1 MALRVLVTDGMDAGA
16 MEQLRKDGY
25 EVIEQFYEPDQ
36 LGAALRDFDVV
47 IIRSATK
54 IKEPQIDA
62 AAGSRLK
69 LIIRAGVGVDNI
81 AVKYAEEHG
90 IQVKNTPRASSNA
103 VAELALALLFS
114 CARNISIAGHTMR
127 ENKWEKKAY
136 SKGFELSG
144 KTMGVIGYGRIGQL
158 VGAKGQALGMNVLS
172 VVHRNKPEGC
182 ECETMHFVTM
192 DELLSQSDIVVL
204 CAPSGDKPLVD
215 AESLAKMKDGVVILN
230 FARDTLVN
238 DDDMA
243 AALEAGKVARYVSDF
258 PNPKVV
264 HMKNVILTPHLGAS
278 TRESEDNCAVMAVKE
293 ITDYLENGNIKN
305 SVNYPACDMGV
316 CQAES
321 RIAVLHMNIPNM
333 IGQITAIL
341 AAQGV
346 NISDMTNK
354 SRDKFAYTLLDL
366 EHKPEEATVEKLK
379 AIEGVLRVRIVK

>member
-1 MALRVLVTDGMDAGA
+1 

-293 ITDYLENGNIKN
+293 ITDYLENGNIHN
-305 SVNYPACDMGV
+305 SVNYPNCDMGV
-316 CQAES
+316 CTSAM
-321 RIAVLHMNIPNM
+321 RVAIIHRNIPNM
-333 IGQITAIL
+333 L
-341 AAQGV
+341 AKFTSAFGELGI
-346 NISDMTNK
+346 NIERLTNVT
-354 SRDKFAYTLLDL
+354 RGEYGYVMVDL
-366 EHKPEEATVEKLK
+366 SHMADDAEIEKLR
-379 AIEGVLRVRIVK
+379 AIEGVLKVRVMK

>member
-81 AVKYAEEHG
+81 AVKC
-90 IQVKNTPRASSNA
+90 ASSNA

-215 AESLAKMKDGVVILN
+215 AESLAKMKDGVVIIN
-230 FARDTLVN
+230 VSRGANVN
-238 DDDMA
+238 E
-243 AALEAGKVARYVSDF
+243 AALLDALNSGKVKAAGLDVWLSEKDPNWALASHPAVSC
-258 PNPKVV
+258 
-264 HMKNVILTPHLGAS
+264 TPHIGAG
-278 TRESEDNCAVMAVKE
+278 TKE
-293 ITDYLENGNIKN
+293 AQKRIGAELVDIVENFG
-305 SVNYPACDMGV
+305 
-316 CQAES
+316 
-321 RIAVLHMNIPNM
+321 
-333 IGQITAIL
+333 
-341 AAQGV
+341 
-346 NISDMTNK
+346 
-354 SRDKFAYTLLDL
+354 
-366 EHKPEEATVEKLK
+366 
-379 AIEGVLRVRIVK
+379 

>member
-1 MALRVLVTDGMDAGA
+1 

-172 VVHRNKPEGC
+172 VVHRNKPTPRAASARPC
-182 ECETMHFVTM
+182 T
-192 DELLSQSDIVVL
+192 LSLWTS
-204 CAPSGDKPLVD
+204 CSPSPTSLSSVPPVATSPWWMRSPL
-215 AESLAKMKDGVVILN
+215 
-230 FARDTLVN
+230 R
-238 DDDMA
+238 
-243 AALEAGKVARYVSDF
+243 R
-258 PNPKVV
+258 
-264 HMKNVILTPHLGAS
+264 
-278 TRESEDNCAVMAVKE
+278 
-293 ITDYLENGNIKN
+293 
-305 SVNYPACDMGV
+305 
-316 CQAES
+316 
-321 RIAVLHMNIPNM
+321 
-333 IGQITAIL
+333 
-341 AAQGV
+341 
-346 NISDMTNK
+346 
-354 SRDKFAYTLLDL
+354 
-366 EHKPEEATVEKLK
+366 
-379 AIEGVLRVRIVK
+379 